1 MRQQATTK
9 ANINKLIEFRQAV
22 YENGFLARRDALFD
36 LLDALIGKETIA
48 SFAMLSQSSQFRRK
62 WPSLY
67 AAIEDGAI
75 DSAWLRTYLAG
86 CVPQTGICIFPLDG
100 SPWPRPRSRVLDDR
114 QYVYQASSDVN
125 GGTVTVGYPYSLLEW
140 CVEPHSSWSLPIDV
154 RRVASTQTAQE
165 VGAEQIQALAQVRA
179 GCLEALDIIA
189 ADGKY
194 GNSGFLRS
202 VKGLRCA
209 ILARLRCDRV
219 LYGPPPPPVPHQKGR
234 PKVHGTRFA
243 FKEPETWGPPT
254 EVVELEDERWGQVRL
269 ERWTQLHE
277 KKGADVPYDVIR
289 ACVHLERE
297 KPPAALW
304 LAWLSPAQIPPGMTM
319 TLEAIW
325 RTYVSRWPVEAG
337 IQFRK
342 DTLGWT
348 LPRFQ
353 TKEAGDRW
361 TELTALACWMI
372 YLARPLVDD
381 NPYPWQKPQ
390 LLLTPQRVQQSI
402 RPIFALIGSPARP
415 PKMRGKASGWPQG
428 KRRTPKPR
436 HSVVKKTPSV
446 AKTA

>member
-1 MRQQATTK
+1 MRT
-9 ANINKLIEFRQAV
+9 ANRCLH
-22 YENGFLARRDALFD
+22 
-36 LLDALIGKETIA
+36 
-48 SFAMLSQSSQFRRK
+48 LS
-62 WPSLY
+62 
-67 AAIEDGAI
+67 
-75 DSAWLRTYLAG
+75 
-86 CVPQTGICIFPLDG
+86 
-100 SPWPRPRSRVLDDR
+100 
-114 QYVYQASSDVN
+114 
-125 GGTVTVGYPYSLLEW
+125 
-140 CVEPHSSWSLPIDV
+140 
-154 RRVASTQTAQE
+154 
-165 VGAEQIQALAQVRA
+165 

-219 LYGPPPPPVPHQKGR
+219 LYGPPPAPVPHQKGC

-254 EVVELEDERWGQVRL
+254 EVVELGDERWGQVRL

-304 LAWLSPAQIPPGMTM
+304 LAWLAPAQIPPGMTI

-342 DTLGWT
+342 DTLGWA

-372 YLARPLVDD
+372 YLARPLVED

-436 HSVVKKTPSV
+436 HLVVKKTPSV